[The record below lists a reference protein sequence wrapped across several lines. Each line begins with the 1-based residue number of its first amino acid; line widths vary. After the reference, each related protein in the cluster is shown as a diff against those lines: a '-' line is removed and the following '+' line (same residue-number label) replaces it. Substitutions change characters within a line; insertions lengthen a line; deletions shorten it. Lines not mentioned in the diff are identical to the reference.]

1 MASSQKN
8 ARVRAVN
15 TANAAQLHPIRS
27 TDFGVAALHVA
38 EIAHSAADSNASMN
52 RASPIEPVQKD
63 STADPSGS
71 TVVTSLAA
79 SSEPEDAPRSIT
91 GHEQPVRIV
100 AIAAP
105 FVMQPAPAYPDLLPC
120 ELAARIR
127 RGVEAAVDGRYGADP
142 IFSVAASRVSSVQ
155 DSLQR
160 RDGLYAEAAVIAGL
174 DMSPRVRVLRDPR
187 VRSIAVSRA
196 ADEIATHSTF
206 ATCQMIDLPDDEP
219 TGAMLTT
226 DVVAID
232 SRLGEAIGLESKRGA
247 KIGSDDRATLVHRMA
262 IASMQLRA
270 HLLTH
275 DERVER
281 ARAHVL
287 VHHDGRGLNL
297 PDGMTVTAAALDERL
312 ETRVVDMTAEAR
324 AYHAG
329 LAARALAPLFAAA
342 HAEAE
347 RMMVPVAPANANGGQ
362 AART

>member
-8 ARVRAVN
+8 AGARAVN
-15 TANAAQLHPIRS
+15 SAAPASPHANRS
-27 TDFGVAALHVA
+27 TGHGVAALHVA
-38 EIAHSAADSNASMN
+38 EIVRDAANAHAPMDP
-52 RASPIEPVQKD
+52 ASPFEPVQKD
-63 STADPSGS
+63 PTTDPSGDVVITSLVAGAESGDAPGSTADH
-71 TVVTSLAA
+71 
-79 SSEPEDAPRSIT
+79 EP
-91 GHEQPVRIV
+91 PVRIV

-105 FVMQPAPAYPDLLPC
+105 FVMQPAPARPDLLPC
-120 ELAARIR
+120 ELASRIR
-127 RGVEAAVDGRYGADP
+127 HGVEAAVDGRYGADP
-142 IFSVAASRVSSVQ
+142 IFSAAASRVSSVQ

-196 ADEIATHSTF
+196 ADEIAAHSSF

-219 TGAMLTT
+219 TGATLTT

-270 HLLTH
+270 HLFTH